1 MNEKNPSGR
10 PLKEGDAEQEG
21 FLKRWVRLKEAS
33 KKGIADE
40 ETAGLP
46 PAGAAAPPA
55 PVETAEPEASQEPPG
70 DEDMPPLESL
80 GEDSDYSAFMSPRV
94 SPDLRQ
100 KALRQ
105 LFRSPKFNITDGLD
119 DYCEDFTKWRPLGSI
134 VTADMKYH
142 MERKLREQLEKAAQ
156 AGKSD
161 EATEVAKA
169 DEPAAGAD
177 ADTDIDT
184 TGEPPVQGDKP
195 NEPGNA

>member
-1 MNEKNPSGR
+1 MNEKNPAGR
-10 PLKEGDAEQEG
+10 PLQEGDAEQEG
-21 FLKRWVRLKEAS
+21 FLKRWARLKEAS
-33 KKGIADE
+33 KQGIAGE
-40 ETAGLP
+40 ETTGLP
-46 PAGAAAPPA
+46 PAGEPAPRA
-55 PVETAEPEASQEPPG
+55 PVEAAEPPVSEEPPG

-156 AGKSD
+156 AGKG
-161 EATEVAKA
+161 EEGAEVVKA
-169 DEPAAGAD
+169 DEPASGAD
-177 ADTDIDT
+177 ADTDT
-184 TGEPPVQGDKP
+184 TGEPPVQGDKS